1 MERLLNRQQVLEVK
15 GAIDTYMQTRND
27 TNFDRIFNKIRDY
40 NLDPTHFM
48 LRASSETTAR
58 VVEALLDSVRKRAAL
73 EAERRRIDIEAAAL
87 EAERRGN
94 DIEAAALEA
103 ERRGIDIEAA
113 ALEAE
118 KIAANYTSGNGET
131 PLVEALKNPNTQ
143 EMEEI
148 VKLLLEYGADPNND
162 RRERENFFYAIY
174 EDEMNSHDL
183 PERMASLQRIRD
195 LLHDKKFQF
204 NAPFNFR
211 RFRRQ
216 AAAPQAAA
224 PQAEQ
229 VQAAAPQPNDNMIG
243 GKKKKKK
250 RTQKKK
256 KRTQKKKK
264 KSMKKRNTKTHHKK

>member
-94 DIEAAALEA
+94 
-103 ERRGIDIEAA
+103 DIEAA

-229 VQAAAPQPNDNMIG
+229 VQAAAPQPNDNIIG
-243 GKKKKKK
+243 GKKKRKK

>member
-1 MERLLNRQQVLEVK
+1 MARLINRQQVLEVR

-27 TNFDRIFNKIRDY
+27 TNFDRIFNKIREY
-40 NLDPTHFM
+40 NLDPARFM
-48 LRASSETTAR
+48 LLASSETTAR

-73 EAERRRIDIEAAAL
+73 EAERR
-87 EAERRGN
+87 
-94 DIEAAALEA
+94 
-103 ERRGIDIEAA
+103 GIDIEAA
-113 ALEAE
+113 AKQAE
-118 KIAANYTSGNGET
+118 KIAANYTTGNGET

-148 VKLLLEYGADPNND
+148 VKLLLEYGADPNNY

-174 EDEMNSHDL
+174 EDEMNSHHL

-204 NAPFNFR
+204 NAPVNFR

-216 AAAPQAAA
+216 AAAPQAEQV
-224 PQAEQ
+224 QAEQ
-229 VQAAAPQPNDNMIG
+229 VQAEQAQANDNIIG
-243 GKKKKKK
+243 GKKN
-250 RTQKKK
+250 KK

-264 KSMKKRNTKTHHKK
+264 KSMKKRNTKSHHKK

>member
-1 MERLLNRQQVLEVK
+1 MARLVNRQQVLEVQ

-40 NLDPTHFM
+40 NLDPVRFM

-58 VVEALLDSVRKRAAL
+58 VVEALLDLVRKR
-73 EAERRRIDIEAAAL
+73 
-87 EAERRGN
+87 
-94 DIEAAALEA
+94 AALEA

-148 VKLLLEYGADPNND
+148 VKLLLENGADPNND

-174 EDEMNSHDL
+174 EDEMNSHHL
-183 PERMASLQRIRD
+183 PERMASLQRIRN
-195 LLHDKKFQF
+195 LLNEKQF
-204 NAPFNFR
+204 NCPVEFDRIQPRAP
-211 RFRRQ
+211 
-216 AAAPQAAA
+216 AAAPQAA
-224 PQAEQ
+224 P
-229 VQAAAPQPNDNMIG
+229 IG

-250 RTQKKK
+250 TAKKGK
-256 KRTQKKKK
+256 KGKKAK
-264 KSMKKRNTKTHHKK
+264 KSKKTIKRKKTRNIANK